1 MLPHSFPE
9 RAAVYPVDR
18 HDSGMRP
25 AEVLDFWFQ
34 RDRKAWFAKD
44 ERFDAE
50 IRARFLPL
58 YERAAAGG
66 LPDWL
71 EEPRRC
77 LALVIVLDQ
86 FPRNLFRG
94 SARAFAADPLAREAA
109 RTIVDRGWD
118 REYSPDERTFAYL
131 PFEHSESI
139 EDQERSLILFKGGE
153 NFEWARKHYDIVRRF
168 GRFPHRNAAL
178 GRASTLEEEEFLKQQ
193 GSGF

>member
-1 MLPHSFPE
+1 MHPE
-9 RAAVYPVDR
+9 A
-18 HDSGMRP
+18 
-25 AEVLDFWFQ
+25 VLDFWFQ
-34 RDRKAWFAKD
+34 RERKAWFAKD

-58 YERAAAGG
+58 YERAAGGG

-71 EEPRRC
+71 QAPRSC

-94 SARAFAADPLAREAA
+94 EARAYSTDARARDAA
-109 RTIVDRGWD
+109 RMIVDQGWD
-118 REYSPDERTFAYL
+118 LTFSPDERTFAYL

-139 EDQERSLILFKGGE
+139 EDQERSLKLFEGGE

-178 GRASTLEEEEFLKQQ
+178 GRESTPEEIEFLRQP
-193 GSGF
+193 GSSF